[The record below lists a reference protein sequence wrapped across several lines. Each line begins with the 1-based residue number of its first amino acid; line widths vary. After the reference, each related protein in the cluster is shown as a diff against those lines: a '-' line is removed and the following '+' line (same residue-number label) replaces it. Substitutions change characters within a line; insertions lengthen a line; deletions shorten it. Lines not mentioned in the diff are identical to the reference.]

1 MKEEELGD
9 AYVLGRKRAQVGR
22 AVARG
27 GKINLRGEWLRHMVG
42 TYDRP
47 FDDILMVQLMVQ
59 DDIACEVTKA
69 LRNSIEGSPQ
79 T

>member
-1 MKEEELGD
+1 MKEEELGV
-9 AYVLGRKRAQVGR
+9 AYVLGRKRAQVAR
-22 AVARG
+22 LRVAARLICAENG
-27 GKINLRGEWLRHMVG
+27 YIKWSE

-47 FDDILMVQLMVQ
+47 FDDILMVQ